1 MKLAPKDVLAELR
14 RICLDLPGATE
25 TVTFGNPTFQ
35 VHQKTFCV
43 LEDYRGELSVCFK
56 VGKQDQ
62 PLFLKD
68 PRFYRTP
75 YVGHHGWVSLRV
87 NAARLDWEEVRELAN
102 TSYHAVSAGRSR
114 RKLARTA
121 R

>member
-1 MKLAPKDVLAELR
+1 MRLVVKDVLAELR
-14 RICLDLPGATE
+14 RVCLAMPAATE

-43 LEDYRGELSVCFK
+43 LEEYRGELSMCFK
-56 VGKQDQ
+56 VGKHDQ

-68 PRFYRTP
+68 SRFYRTP

-87 NAARLDWEEVRELAN
+87 NAAPLNWNEVRELAN
-102 TSYHAVSAGRSR
+102 TSYHAVIAGRSR
-114 RKLARTA
+114 RRLARTA
-121 R
+121 S